1 MLLALRERLAREFL
15 KSGLVRVMFRGAANE
30 RELWEA
36 LRCWMILRWYAAGIA
51 YHGPIRQA

>member
-1 MLLALRERLAREFL
+1 M